1 MNFGDKYSWN
11 CFLLLTVNNFIK
23 IVLFYK
29 DSPLVLK
36 QDTYMYLL
44 ILHQIYIETKETFE
58 FCFLD
63 LLFYFLSNC

>member
-29 DSPLVLK
+29 DSSLVLK

-58 FCFLD
+58 FSFLD

>member
-29 DSPLVLK
+29 DSSLVLK

-44 ILHQIYIETKETFE
+44 ILHQICIETKETFE

>member
-44 ILHQIYIETKETFE
+44 ILHQIYIETKETSE

>member
-58 FCFLD
+58 FWFLD